1 MVQISSFRL
10 KFDSKNNN
18 VLDIVKTKV
27 KHTTWYDVLMLKKMT
42 F

>member
-18 VLDIVKTKV
+18 VLDIVKGKE
-27 KHTTWYDVLMLKKMT
+27 KKMKEMRLQKL
-42 F
+42 